1 MNLEEMA
8 WTELR
13 DSPASVA
20 LLPTGSTEQ
29 HGPHAPLGTDSLAA
43 ESIAQAAAEDTDA
56 AVCLPTVPVGV
67 SEEHRGFDGTLYVSP
82 DVFRSY
88 VRETLESA
96 SRWFDVAVAVNGHG
110 GNVPA
115 LQEVCARLTRDGSL
129 HAVEWTWWR
138 ALDRDDMGH
147 AGKLESSM
155 VQHLAELR
163 GEPEDGAESWGRY
176 RESSATAYD
185 VDEWT
190 EDGVVGEASEASE
203 ELGEELFGSAV
214 ESLERLVEELA

>member
-1 MNLEEMA
+1 MKLEEVS

-13 DSPASVA
+13 DSDASVA

-43 ESIAQAAAEDTDA
+43 ESIAEAAAETSSE
-56 AVCLPTVPVGV
+56 AVCLPTVSVGV
-67 SEEHRGFDGTLYVSP
+67 SEEHRAFDGTLWVSA
-82 DVFRSY
+82 DVFRGY

-96 SRWFDVAVAVNGHG
+96 ARWFDAAVAVNGHG

-115 LQEVCARLTRDGSL
+115 LQEVCARVTRDDVL

-147 AGKLESSM
+147 AGKLETSM
-155 VQHLAELR
+155 VEHLGGLR
-163 GEPEDGAESWGRY
+163 SEPEDGVESWGRY
-176 RESSATAYD
+176 VESSATAYD

-190 EDGVVGEASEASE
+190 EDGVVGAASEASE
-203 ELGEELFGSAV
+203 GQGEELFVSAV
-214 ESLERLVEELA
+214 ESLERLVEELG